1 MASTYDML
9 KARREEILALAKKYG
24 VTDVRVFGSVAREEE
39 EKDSDIDFLIDMEK
53 NRSLFDLIG
62 FQQDLEATFHRKC
75 DVVSKNGL
83 HWVIRD
89 DVINEAKPL

>member
-1 MASTYDML
+1 MPTTLDLL
-9 KARREEILALAKKYG
+9 KSHREEILALAKKHG

-39 EKDSDIDFLIDMEK
+39 EKNSDIDFLIDLEK

-62 FQQDLEATFHRKC
+62 FQQDLEEIFHRKC

-89 DVINEAKPL
+89 DVLNEAKPL